1 MNEKEKISEI
11 KMLVSSLHE
20 DIKDVK
26 NLEEIFTK
34 IKNFNKD
41 VNSLM

>member
-11 KMLVSSLHE
+11 KILASSLYE

-26 NLEEIFTK
+26 NLEEIIVK
-34 IKNFNKD
+34 IENFNKD
-41 VNSLM
+41 INSLI

>member
-1 MNEKEKISEI
+1 
-11 KMLVSSLHE
+11 MLVSSLHE

-34 IKNFNKD
+34 IKNFNK
-41 VNSLM
+41 NT

>member
-11 KMLVSSLHE
+11 KTLASSLYE

-26 NLEEIFTK
+26 NLEEIFVK
-34 IKNFNKD
+34 IENFNKD
-41 VNSLM
+41 INSLM